1 MNMLS
6 FFKSDR
12 LTPEWTFSAGSIIW
26 RMVLS
31 DGGII
36 VGECRDPEK
45 KTASFFGVDVST
57 GTPVWR
63 DLLLHDPWWVGIE
76 GVQKNVALF
85 HGFVQPDMPEHRGI
99 QAFDVQSGSLLWR
112 NDEVTYWF
120 GYENRVV
127 AYRDLFEK
135 RVGYELDLQ
144 TGSLLETHDTSLIPL
159 HAMRQQASGSLGPSD
174 VVLPET
180 VAENEG
186 GSPLATAVQKET
198 GGKELIGRVEYVRHK
213 DILVFNYHVQRRN
226 KNAVQPKL
234 ENTLAVYRAPG
245 AARLFSDVIGRDLA
259 LYVPDSFFVKYP
271 FIVFVKDRTILTALK
286 PWKS

>member
-12 LTPEWTFSAGSIIW
+12 LTPEWTFSGAGVIW

-31 DGGII
+31 ESGII
-36 VGECRDPEK
+36 VGECRDPER
-45 KTASFFGVDVST
+45 KTASFFGVDIFT
-57 GTPVWR
+57 GVPVWR

-76 GVQKNVALF
+76 CVLKNVVLF

-99 QAFDVQSGSLLWR
+99 QAFDVRSGSLLWR
-112 NDEVTYWF
+112 NDEVRYWF
-120 GYENRVV
+120 GFENRVV

-144 TGSLLETHDTSLIPL
+144 TGSLLETHDTSLATL
-159 HAMRQQASGSLGPSD
+159 HTLRQQASGNLAPPD
-174 VVLPET
+174 VVFPEM

-186 GSPLATAVQKET
+186 DSPLAEAVQKET
-198 GGKELIGRVEYVRHK
+198 GRKELIGRVEYVQQK
-213 DILVFNYHVQRRN
+213 DILVFNYHIQHRE
-226 KNAVQPKL
+226 KNAAQPRL
-234 ENTLAVYRAPG
+234 ENTLAVYRVPG

-259 LYVPDSFFVKYP
+259 LYVPDSFFVKHPY
-271 FIVFVKDRTILTALK
+271 IVFVKDRTILTALK